1 MPTASVFLDDSWK
14 IRHTMFKTP
23 GMMEDPHVPPIGHPP
38 VFQELGNTGRRS
50 LWVVTILMLL
60 SSLIFYI
67 LGSRVIV
74 VRDTRIAA
82 LKPKE
87 LTIPKPKRL
96 FHVLTSIVTT
106 ISFLAYFAM
115 ATGEGIGFNV
125 ATIHHRHK
133 NAPDT
138 VEEVFR
144 QVYWVRWLN
153 WGLSF
158 SLIITNLALL
168 AGTNGASLLV
178 AVTANIIMFV
188 SGLISV
194 FGGHGGTRWA
204 WFTISLLSYLTIAY
218 HVGFHGRKATSQK
231 DNQTRAFYSSIAGYF
246 LVLLLIYPIVWAASS
261 NTRRISVDAE
271 IIVYSILDV
280 LSQGV
285 LGYWLVVSHDS
296 MQSITLNIDGFW
308 SNGIGNEGA
317 LRVGDNEA

>member
-1 MPTASVFLDDSWK
+1 MPTASK

-74 VRDTRIAA
+74 
-82 LKPKE
+82 
-87 LTIPKPKRL
+87 PKRL

-158 SLIITNLALL
+158 SLSITNLALL
-168 AGTNGASLLV
+168 AGMNGASLLV

-204 WFTISLLSYLTIAY
+204 WFTISLLSYFTIAY
-218 HVGFHGRKATSQK
+218 HVGFHGRKATLQK

-261 NTRRISVDAE
+261 NTRRMSVDAE
-271 IIVYSILDV
+271 IIVYAILDV